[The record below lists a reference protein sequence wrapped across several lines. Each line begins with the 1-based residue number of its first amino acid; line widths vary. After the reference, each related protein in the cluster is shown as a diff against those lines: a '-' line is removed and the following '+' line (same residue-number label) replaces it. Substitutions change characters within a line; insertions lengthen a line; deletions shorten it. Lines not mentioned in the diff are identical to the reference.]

1 MKKYLVLSTFESLI
15 FTAIFYAFTLLAKID
30 HYNGK
35 MFTITVA
42 YLFLSIFIVNSL
54 NFWLGDG
61 IDNVTIKST
70 ASSTALL
77 LVVLNMLD
85 WYKVISK
92 SLTGRFSSVV
102 FSLTIIWFIYYAIL
116 WTLLFVID
124 NLYDKYFNEF

>member
-1 MKKYLVLSTFESLI
+1 MV
-15 FTAIFYAFTLLAKID
+15 
-30 HYNGK
+30 K

-77 LVVLNMLD
+77 LVGLNMLD
-85 WYKVISK
+85 
-92 SLTGRFSSVV
+92 
-102 FSLTIIWFIYYAIL
+102 
-116 WTLLFVID
+116 
-124 NLYDKYFNEF
+124 

>member
-1 MKKYLVLSTFESLI
+1 MKKRKSIKLKKYLVLSTFESLI

-77 LVVLNMLD
+77 LVGLNMLD
-85 WYKVISK
+85 
-92 SLTGRFSSVV
+92 
-102 FSLTIIWFIYYAIL
+102 
-116 WTLLFVID
+116 
-124 NLYDKYFNEF
+124 